1 MGLSSRVPST
11 ADTGG
16 FVPEVWTNQVIDEMQ
31 KNLICWSSFKTELGS
46 GFKKGDTF
54 YFPKTTHV
62 TATEIVIGTKATST
76 NPFNT
81 SKGTLSVSNYYECPV
96 DIDYMT
102 AFQTQAAMDTF
113 AAIEAAYGVALQ
125 IDTSVNTLFS
135 SLGGY
140 STSAYGS
147 DGQEFTDDIMHYLY
161 ETLLEA
167 DVPWDGNINLIGDP
181 SMLIDLLK
189 WDKIVAAQ
197 YGSIG
202 SVSNGTIGK
211 NVYGATVKITN
222 NLTAATTGSY
232 GVLAHKD
239 AIAGVMQI
247 KTPWKKEFEELHQT
261 RYQAEALWGVAEYRD
276 DFGVPFFTRK
286 A

>member
-11 ADTGG
+11 ADTAG
-16 FVPEVWTNQVIDEMQ
+16 FVPEIFTNEVIDEMQ
-31 KNLICWSSFKTELGS
+31 NNLVCWNSFKTELGS
-46 GFKKGDTF
+46 GYKKGDTF
-54 YFPKTTHV
+54 YFPLTTHV
-62 TATEIVIGTKATST
+62 TATEITIGTKASSL

-81 SKGTLSVSNYYECPV
+81 SKQTLSIAYYWEAPV

-102 AFQTQAAMDTF
+102 KFQSQSAMDTY
-113 AAIEAAYGVALQ
+113 AKQEAAYAMAKK
-125 IDTSVNTLFS
+125 IDTTINVLFS

-140 STSAYGS
+140 STSAYGA

-167 DVPWDGNINLIGDP
+167 DVPWDGNISLICDP
-181 SMLIDLLK
+181 STLIDLLK
-189 WDKIVAAQ
+189 WDKIIAQQ

-211 NVYGATVKITN
+211 NVYGATVKVTN
-222 NLTAATTGSY
+222 NLTAASIGSY

-239 AIAGVMQI
+239 AIIGVMQI
-247 KTPWKKEFEELHQT
+247 QTPWKKEFEELHET
-261 RYQAEALWGVAEYRD
+261 RYQAEALWGCAEFRD
-276 DFGVPFFTRK
+276 GFGIPFYTRK

>member
-1 MGLSSRVPST
+1 MGLSARVPST
-11 ADTGG
+11 ADTAG
-16 FVPEVWTNQVIDEMQ
+16 FVPEVWTNEVIDEM
-31 KNLICWSSFKTELGS
+31 KKELVCWSSFWTDDVE

-62 TATEIVIGTKATST
+62 SATEVVIGTKANST

-81 SKGTLSVSNYYECPV
+81 SKGSLSISNYYEAPV
-96 DIDYMT
+96 DIDFMT
-102 AFQTQAAMDTF
+102 KFQTQAAMDTY
-113 AAIEAAYGVALQ
+113 AAEEAAYAVALA

-147 DGQEFTDDIMHYLY
+147 DGQEFTDDIMHVLY

-167 DVPWDGNINLIGDP
+167 DVPWSNISLICDP
-181 SMLIDLLK
+181 STLIDLMK
-189 WDKIVAAQ
+189 WDKIIAAQ

-202 SVSNGTIGK
+202 DVSKGTIGK
-211 NVYGATVKITN
+211 NVYGAVVKVTN
-222 NLTAATTGSY
+222 NLTAATTGAY
-232 GVLAHKD
+232 GVLAHKN
-239 AIAGVMQI
+239 AIRGVMQMEPSWKEEF
-247 KTPWKKEFEELHQT
+247 KTLHNT

-276 DFGVPFFTRK
+276 DFGIPFYTRK